1 MNIANPG
8 GHWIP
13 NVSIFLYQ
21 PAEFGIRGS
30 AASADVGPGLCW
42 TQHIWT
48 GVRIPCA
55 CCLSMSWKQKVRRGF
70 TSSVSVICSPTCQ
83 SVQAWSGAALT
94 GFLPSLPHL
103 WLSLVAAAQGETGL
117 SEGEWRAKPVLTQH
131 LKPPHKY
138 RLPFPISK
146 QPIYLC
152 LHASTLLH
160 VMCWGVSLKMTL
172 GHLAGFQRAGLWCAV
187 VHFGSLQPL
196 IHRATAIRT
205 WPGVISFKPIP
216 LLFYSCFKT
225 IFYPVLLKYFFHCKC
240 HMTLFHCIFFL

>member
-1 MNIANPG
+1 ML
-8 GHWIP
+8 
-13 NVSIFLYQ
+13 NVR
-21 PAEFGIRGS
+21 AH
-30 AASADVGPGLCW
+30 VGPNLCYSIL
-42 TQHIWT
+42 TQHMDISDT
-48 GVRIPCA
+48 YV
-55 CCLSMSWKQKVRRGF
+55 CCLLMSWKQKVRRGF

-103 WLSLVAAAQGETGL
+103 WLSLVAAAPGETGL

-172 GHLAGFQRAGLWCAV
+172 GHLASLQRAGLWCAV
-187 VHFGSLQPL
+187 LHFSSLRPLIRRATQPL
-196 IHRATAIRT
+196 
-205 WPGVISFKPIP
+205 WVGSESFP
-216 LLFYSCFKT
+216 
-225 IFYPVLLKYFFHCKC
+225 
-240 HMTLFHCIFFL
+240 

>member
-1 MNIANPG
+1 ML
-8 GHWIP
+8 
-13 NVSIFLYQ
+13 SC
-21 PAEFGIRGS
+21 E
-30 AASADVGPGLCW
+30 CW
-42 TQHIWT
+42 CWSWYVLQCMDE
-48 GVRIPCA
+48 VRITYVCS
-55 CCLSMSWKQKVRRGF
+55 LLMSWKQKVRRGF

-94 GFLPSLPHL
+94 GFLPSLLHL

-172 GHLAGFQRAGLWCAV
+172 GHLAGLQRAGLWCAV
-187 VHFGSLQPL
+187 LHFSSLQPL
-196 IHRATAIRT
+196 IHRATAIGS
-205 WPGVISFKPIP
+205 WPGVISFKSNPP
-216 LLFYSCFKT
+216 FLLF
-225 IFYPVLLKYFFHCKC
+225 
-240 HMTLFHCIFFL
+240 LF